1 MAYPQQGY
9 GTAMENIADDENL
22 RSRATTDPAGQFDL
36 KRAGV
41 EVRRGFLRKVYGLLS
56 LQLVVTVL
64 IAAQIVVLAGSD
76 PTAWV
81 ESHGW
86 LLWVSVAGTISVMCA
101 SLCCRE
107 ATRSFPTNYII
118 LFSFTAF
125 ESILIGLVSAMFT
138 PQSVLLAA
146 GATALLFGVLTGYAM
161 LTKTDFTGCGP
172 YIFAGLTVMLIFGLV
187 LMLLPLFG
195 VPISVTT
202 VMYDCLGVILF
213 SFCIIFD
220 TQMMLGEWGG
230 YRVAIS
236 VDEYVFAALNLYLD
250 ILNIFLHFLSLFGE
264 RR

>member
-1 MAYPQQGY
+1 MSYPESGY
-9 GTAMENIADDENL
+9 GTAMQNVGEDESGRL
-22 RSRATTDPAGQFDL
+22 RRTAQISPEFDL

-41 EVRRGFLRKVYGLLS
+41 EVRMGFLRKVYGLLTIQIC
-56 LQLVVTVL
+56 LTVL
-64 IAAQIVVLAGSD
+64 IAAQIVVLAGSN
-76 PTAWV
+76 PSAWV

-86 LLWVSVAGTISVMCA
+86 LLWVSVSGTISVMCA

-107 ATRSFPTNYII
+107 ATRSFPTNYFI

-125 ESILIGLVSAMFT
+125 ESILIGFVSAMFT

-146 GATALLFGVLTGYAM
+146 GATALLFGVLTCYAIF
-161 LTKTDFTGCGP
+161 TKTDFTGSAP
-172 YIFAGLTVMLIFGLV
+172 YIFAGLSVMLIFGLV
-187 LMLLPLFG
+187 LMLLPFLG
-195 VPISVTT
+195 VPISVAT
-202 VMYDCLGVILF
+202 VIYDCLGVILF

-220 TQMMLGEWGG
+220 TQMMLGEYGG

-250 ILNIFLHFLSLFGE
+250 ILNVFLHVLSLFGE